1 MGGVGRG
8 DHGGGKDMKKHIR
21 NYLRHHGYGE
31 QDTILCEK
39 CGKIAVDIH
48 HKQEKSTCAKY
59 EIKDKD
65 AIENLIALCRDCHN
79 AAHRLQAAGVTR

>member
-39 CGKIAVDIH
+39 CGKIANRRI
-48 HKQEKSTCAKY
+48 EA
-59 EIKDKD
+59 EKDK
-65 AIENLIALCRDCHN
+65 LALFPE
-79 AAHRLQAAGVTR
+79 AE